1 MKLKYLL
8 LFLVFSTFNSCKED
22 VPLVFSSES
31 FTEDSFD
38 ICKSIG
44 CPDISINYLK
54 ATGNPSVSEK
64 INSEISAFVISSLN
78 IGEDS
83 IPKAKTIAEAA
94 SEFIK
99 TYRMHSADFPD
110 MAAEYFAEI
119 DVSES
124 YQSEEV
130 ISLELRQYLFTGGA
144 HGFGST
150 TFLNINPETGN
161 TIPLDTLLS
170 NIDDFTS
177 FCENKFREKHQISPD
192 ASINSTG
199 FWFEDDIFY
208 IPDTV
213 GFINESL
220 ILIYNSYEIASYAA
234 GPVELEI
241 PVVEIGH
248 LLNVK

>member
-1 MKLKYLL
+1 MKLQYLL
-8 LFLVFSTFNSCKED
+8 LFLVFSAFISCKED

-31 FTEDSFD
+31 FTEDTFD

-54 ATGNPSVSEK
+54 ATGKPSVSGK
-64 INSEISAFVISSLN
+64 INSEISAFIIGSLN

-83 IPKAKTIAEAA
+83 MPKANTITEAA

-119 DVSES
+119 NVSET
-124 YQSEEV
+124 YRSEEV

-144 HGFGST
+144 HGFGNTS
-150 TFLNINPETGN
+150 FLNVNPETGV
-161 TIPLDTLLS
+161 TIPIKALFS
-170 NIDDFTS
+170 NKEDFTS
-177 FCENKFREKHQISPD
+177 FCENKFREKHQIPLD

-199 FWFEDDIFY
+199 FWFEDDTFY
-208 IPDTV
+208 IPNTI

-220 ILIYNSYEIASYAA
+220 ILVYNSYEIASYAE

-241 PVVEIGH
+241 PIVEIGH